1 MMNTNNIICA
11 IIGALGLVGC
21 ILCII
26 ATFFHMIS
34 YVWAIIS
41 LALMMFAFG
50 NWDDYND
57 KE

>member
-1 MMNTNNIICA
+1 MNTNNTICA
-11 IIGALGLVGC
+11 IIGVLGLVGC

-34 YVWAIIS
+34 YVWVIIS

-50 NWDDYND
+50 NWDDYDD